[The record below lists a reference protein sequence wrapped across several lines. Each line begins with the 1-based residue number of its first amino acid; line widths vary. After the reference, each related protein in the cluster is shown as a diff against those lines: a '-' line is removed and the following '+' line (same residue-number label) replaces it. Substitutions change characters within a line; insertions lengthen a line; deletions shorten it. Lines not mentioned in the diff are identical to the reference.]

1 MQLTAKKFVS
11 VAIINDLK
19 EAYGDR
25 FELLSSQSRSVL
37 LVCFSQFRLLRQM
50 QVSGSSWLLMR
61 ESVNSV
67 PIVCWLGQE
76 ELQARV
82 MECCCL
88 DDSAIAHLI
97 QSLAENL

>member
-1 MQLTAKKFVS
+1 MQLTAKEFVS
-11 VAIINDLK
+11 AAIVNDLK

-25 FELLSSQSRSVL
+25 FELLSPQLRSVL
-37 LVCFSQFRLLRQM
+37 LACFSQFRLLRQM

-76 ELQARV
+76 ELQARM

-88 DDSAIAHLI
+88 DDGAIAHLI